1 MEHYP
6 ILSRINDP
14 ADIRPMSY
22 DELNALST
30 EIRDFLITHVAQT
43 GGHLASNLG
52 VVELT
57 LALHRVFD
65 TPEDSLIWDVGHQ
78 CYTHKI
84 LTGRRDRFDTLRQ
97 PGGLAG
103 FPKPAESPYDVFIA
117 GHSSTS
123 ISAAYAVAC
132 ANKMKG
138 NGHYAV
144 AVIGDGAFTGGMAYE
159 ALNNAGR
166 SKTNLVIVL
175 NHNSM
180 SINKNVGAFAR
191 YLAVIR
197 SKPSYLRLKERTEFV
212 LDHIPL
218 VGERMKE
225 ALRSSK
231 SLLKFILYHSTFFE
245 ELGFAYFGPVDGHD
259 LPALEQ
265 TLRRAKSLKQPAF
278 VYVETV
284 KGRGYEYAEKNPAVF
299 HGVGSFDVETGNPDV
314 SSEDSFSAVFG
325 RELAA
330 LADKD
335 DTICAI
341 TAAMK
346 AGTGLTEFA
355 ARHRNRFFD
364 VGIAEQHA
372 VTFAAGLASQGFRPV
387 AAVYST
393 FLQRAY
399 DQILHDAAIGG
410 LHVVLAVDRAGLVG
424 DDGETHQGI
433 YDVAFL
439 GSIPG
444 VTVYAPATNAELK
457 AQLSK
462 ALYELPGVVALRYPR
477 GSEPGREFGK
487 DPGADWWLRET
498 GSRLLAVSY
507 GRTAAAL
514 CQAMDELPFPADF
527 LKLNR
532 ILPLDGELVRK
543 IAGYDRVVFFEE
555 VEQAGSVSEG
565 LCLALTQAG
574 FRGGFRAVTLPDGFI
589 PQGKVPELLQT
600 YHLDCGSM
608 KTILSEEEALC
619 RKPDWTSC

>member
-22 DELNALST
+22 DELIALSA
-30 EIRDFLITHVAQT
+30 ELRDFLITHVAQT

-439 GSIPG
+439 GAS
-444 VTVYAPATNAELK
+444 
-457 AQLSK
+457 
-462 ALYELPGVVALRYPR
+462 
-477 GSEPGREFGK
+477 RE
-487 DPGADWWLRET
+487 
-498 GSRLLAVSY
+498 
-507 GRTAAAL
+507 
-514 CQAMDELPFPADF
+514 
-527 LKLNR
+527 
-532 ILPLDGELVRK
+532 
-543 IAGYDRVVFFEE
+543 
-555 VEQAGSVSEG
+555 
-565 LCLALTQAG
+565 
-574 FRGGFRAVTLPDGFI
+574 
-589 PQGKVPELLQT
+589 
-600 YHLDCGSM
+600 
-608 KTILSEEEALC
+608 
-619 RKPDWTSC
+619 

>member
-555 VEQAGSVSEG
+555 AEQAGSVSEG
-565 LCLALTQAG
+565 LCLALAEAG

-589 PQGKVPELLQT
+589 PQGKVPELLKT